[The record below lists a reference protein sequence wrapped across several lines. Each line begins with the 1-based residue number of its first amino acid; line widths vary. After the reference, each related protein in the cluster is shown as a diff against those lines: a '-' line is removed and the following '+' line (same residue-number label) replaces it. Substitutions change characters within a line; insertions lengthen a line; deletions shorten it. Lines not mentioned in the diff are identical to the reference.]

1 MEFSSTNPLSAPS
14 RTIFLF
20 LWVFLLTS
28 CSGDSEETLQPPLL
42 SSTMHNSLP
51 APLRERLDEVLA
63 SITQAPE
70 DAEKRHLLGVV
81 YQAHG
86 MDRPAAVAFEQ
97 AVLLDPQK
105 TRSWYHLARLRSRLG
120 DLEGAVDSMNRC
132 LALDGSHAPSSWY
145 RAQWLFELGRLE
157 EAAED
162 FQRVID
168 LAPKEP
174 AGTEGLARLLLAS
187 EKPQEA
193 ASLLEAL
200 LSRDQ
205 HATHARYLLGTAY
218 RWLGRTSDAARLL
231 AAGAETPSTIPDT
244 WNDEVHAAAVGYKA
258 IMDAAVA
265 WGLGGKGEKA
275 VPLLLVLHQQYPGDM
290 GVLEKLV
297 AASLQA
303 GQVDQA
309 LEIVRDELA
318 QRPEHHRSWFLLA
331 LAQEKAGHLDKALT
345 AIAAS
350 LERHPTWV
358 SALQLSGRL
367 HFSDGNLDAA
377 AEALTLVLRYGGDNL
392 TEWIKLG
399 TLLLTLGDTGGAK
412 YALEQAQNMDALHPS
427 VLEFETRLQ
436 SHRSHPPS
444 EEG

>member
-28 CSGDSEETLQPPLL
+28 CSGDSEETLHPPLL

-51 APLRERLDEVLA
+51 NPLRERLDEVLA

-218 RWLGRTSDAARLL
+218 RWFGRTSDAARLL

-258 IMDAAVA
+258 IMDAA
-265 WGLGGKGEKA
+265 
-275 VPLLLVLHQQYPGDM
+275 
-290 GVLEKLV
+290 
-297 AASLQA
+297 
-303 GQVDQA
+303 
-309 LEIVRDELA
+309 
-318 QRPEHHRSWFLLA
+318 
-331 LAQEKAGHLDKALT
+331 
-345 AIAAS
+345 
-350 LERHPTWV
+350 
-358 SALQLSGRL
+358 
-367 HFSDGNLDAA
+367 
-377 AEALTLVLRYGGDNL
+377 
-392 TEWIKLG
+392 
-399 TLLLTLGDTGGAK
+399 
-412 YALEQAQNMDALHPS
+412 
-427 VLEFETRLQ
+427 
-436 SHRSHPPS
+436 
-444 EEG
+444 